1 MTDAT
6 MKTIAHSSEIPPY
19 SSGSSTWLAIAK
31 NANVT
36 SPVVAMPI
44 ERIRAPRPY
53 EDPEALLDTHEQ
65 HRPGERR
72 PCLHDL
78 TVPGQELHE
87 AALGPVVQVTRG
99 VPEVLPVRAAGHVEA
114 APQRLARHRDEQ
126 VPARHARHLGDGV
139 LRVRDVLEHLDRAGD
154 VELVVAERQVL
165 RLHDEV
171 LEVRRLPRLP
181 LL

>member
-65 HRPGERR
+65 HRPRERR

-87 AALGPVVQVTRG
+87 AALGPVVQMARG
-99 VPEVLPVRAAGHVEA
+99 VPEVLPVRAAGHVQP

-126 VPARHARHLGDGV
+126 PARRDARHLGDRV
-139 LRVRDVLEHLDRAGD
+139 LGIGDVLEDLDRRGH
-154 VELVVAERQVL
+154 VERVVLERQVL
-165 RLHDEV
+165 GLHHEV
-171 LEVRRLPRLP
+171 LEVRRL
-181 LL
+181 